1 MKQIWHYLVN
11 QFLNRTKDNFKKAL
25 KLSNYHD
32 AFLNTMQ
39 TDNPGDPDWATLY
52 NRYHPFHLAYVA
64 AYTTWKNAGGQQE
77 GQTLNLDQFLELLVV
92 RAAKWDAL
100 VQATDGFE
108 KGTPAY
114 KSIFPNGRYP
124 FNSGAKTARVEAV
137 NVLSQ
142 SLDGIVDLA
151 PVKALVDAFYG
162 QLDTARD
169 TQEGAKGT
177 TKTSSQQVELKRVE
191 TMTEQYRNLGFLIDK
206 SADNPLFIEAFF
218 DLNVL
223 RESRQSVF
231 TGTLDPEETEA
242 VLIHTFAFD
251 DEIKLEITGEDTI
264 PAGTMVS
271 FYLATTPGGTDST
284 AVQVEAN
291 AAAMTIEASAF
302 GITEYG
308 THRYLTAVNP
318 NLVETHYEVE
328 LF

>member
-1 MKQIWHYLVN
+1 MKQLWHYLVN
-11 QFLNRTKDNFKKAL
+11 QFLNSTKDNFKKAL

-32 AFLNTMQ
+32 AYLNAKRAEDPT
-39 TDNPGDPDWATLY
+39 DPDWDTLY
-52 NRYHPFHLAYVA
+52 NRYHPHHLALVA
-64 AYTTWKNAGGQQE
+64 AYTAWKNAGGQQE
-77 GQTLNLDQFLELLVV
+77 GQTLNVDQFLELLVT

-114 KSIFPNGRYP
+114 KSIFPNGRAP
-124 FNSGAKTARVEAV
+124 FYSGSKIGRIEAV
-137 NVLSQ
+137 NTLSQ
-142 SLDGIVDLA
+142 SLTGIVDLD
-151 PVKALVDAFYG
+151 PVKTLVDAFYG
-162 QLDTARD
+162 QLDTAND

-177 TKTSSQQVELKRVE
+177 TKFKSQSLEQQRVE
-191 TMTEQYRNLGFLIDK
+191 TMIEQYRNLGFLIDK
-206 SADNPLFIEAFF
+206 GANNPEFISVFF

-242 VLIHTFAFD
+242 VLIHTFSFD
-251 DEIKLEITGEDTI
+251 DELRLHITGEDTI
-264 PAGTMVS
+264 PAGTMVN

-284 AVQVEAN
+284 AVAVEVN
-291 AAAMTIEASAF
+291 AAATTIEASAF